1 MFLFYYQ
8 GRVTMKVHEY
18 QAKQLL
24 EKAGVAAPI
33 GVVVTV
39 PAEAAKAY
47 GVLGEG
53 LIVVKAQVHA
63 GGRGKGVAVGPE
75 IDRDLALAIASG
87 KKPRPDGMAK
97 GVQLVNSA
105 AEAQSAA
112 AGLLGKT
119 LVTYQTGALGQAI
132 SKVLVTVGHKI
143 ARELYL
149 GLAIDRNLKCPV
161 LMASTEGGVEIET
174 VAAKT
179 PEKIHREP
187 IDVGVGLADFQARK
201 VCKALGLKGPTA
213 KKGAAFLKNFV
224 KLFID
229 KDASLAEINP
239 LIVTESGDVLA
250 LDCKLNFDDNG
261 VFRHPDVEA
270 MLDESEEDPAELRAA
285 RTGLSYVSLDGDI
298 ACLVNGAGLAMS
310 TMDLIKY
317 HGGEPANFLD
327 VGGGADKEQV
337 LEGFRILL
345 SSPNVKAVL
354 VNIFGGIMQCDII
367 ATAILAAY
375 DEIDFRVPLVVRLEG
390 TNADLGRALLEKSG
404 RKIIT
409 ADGLTDAARKVVAA
423 ARGSAA

>member
-1 MFLFYYQ
+1 
-8 GRVTMKVHEY
+8 MKVHEY
-18 QAKQLL
+18 QAKELL
-24 EKAGVAAPI
+24 EKAGVAVPAGI
-33 GVVVTV
+33 VVTA

-47 GVLGEG
+47 DALGGG

-105 AEAQSAA
+105 ADAQKAA
-112 AGLLGKT
+112 SLLGKT

-132 SKVLVTVGHKI
+132 SKVLVTVGHNI

-174 VAAKT
+174 VAASS

-187 IDVGVGLADFQARK
+187 IDVGIGLADFQARK
-201 VCKALGLKGPTA
+201 VCKALGLTGPTA

-224 KLFID
+224 NLFIA

-239 LIVTESGDVLA
+239 LIVTENGHVLA
-250 LDCKLNFDDNG
+250 LDCKLNFDDNA
-261 VFRHPDVEA
+261 VFRHPDVAA
-270 MLDESEEDPAELRAA
+270 MLDESEEDPAELRAS

-327 VGGGADKEQV
+327 VGGGADKDQV

-345 SSPNVKAVL
+345 SSPRVKAVL
-354 VNIFGGIMQCDII
+354 VNIFGGIMKCDII
-367 ATAILAAY
+367 AAAILAAY

-390 TNADLGRALLEKSG
+390 TNADIGRALLEKSG

-423 ARGSAA
+423 AKGAA

>member
-1 MFLFYYQ
+1 MFFFYQ
-8 GRVTMKVHEY
+8 DRVTMKVHEY
-18 QAKQLL
+18 QAKELL
-24 EKAGVAAPI
+24 EKAGVAVPR
-33 GVVVTV
+33 GVVVTTPV
-39 PAEAAKAY
+39 EAAKAY
-47 GVLGEG
+47 AVLGEG

-87 KKPRPDGMAK
+87 KQPRPEGMAK

-105 AEAQSAA
+105 AETQNAA
-112 AGLLGKT
+112 ASLLGKT
-119 LVTYQTGALGQAI
+119 LVTYQTGALGQGI

-174 VAAKT
+174 VAAKS

-201 VCKALGLKGPTA
+201 VCKALGLTGPTA

-250 LDCKLNFDDNG
+250 LDCKLNFDDNA
-261 VFRHPDVEA
+261 VFRHPDVAA

-285 RTGLSYVSLDGDI
+285 HRSLLRQPGRRHRLPGQR
-298 ACLVNGAGLAMS
+298 CGAGHEH
-310 TMDLIKY
+310 
-317 HGGEPANFLD
+317 HGPD
-327 VGGGADKEQV
+327 QV
-337 LEGFRILL
+337 PR
-345 SSPNVKAVL
+345 
-354 VNIFGGIMQCDII
+354 
-367 ATAILAAY
+367 
-375 DEIDFRVPLVVRLEG
+375 R
-390 TNADLGRALLEKSG
+390 
-404 RKIIT
+404 
-409 ADGLTDAARKVVAA
+409 
-423 ARGSAA
+423 